1 MAEGPG
7 LAEAVGD
14 AVGAAT
20 AAAVTGSGRLRG
32 TDGAEAGPRHPA
44 CDGMTVYMTS
54 CRGGGESWHVL
65 SGATTVQTWATAVLP
80 NTCRFRMYP
89 STSLPDR
96 NADGAHD
103 TLTTP

>member
-7 LAEAVGD
+7 LGEAVGD
-14 AVGAAT
+14 PVGAAT
-20 AAAVTGSGRLRG
+20 VTAATGAGRLSG
-32 TDGAEAGPRHPA
+32 TEGAEAGPRQLA
-44 CDGMTVYMTS
+44 CDGITVYMTS
-54 CRGGGESWHVL
+54 CCGGGESWHVL

-89 STSLPDR
+89 STSLPER
-96 NADGAHD
+96 NVDGAHD